1 MGPAPGPP
9 GKLLDWGREVGET
22 APQAEAGQGG
32 EGAEKK
38 AKSAVRSS
46 CSGILQ
52 GLHQLW

>member
-1 MGPAPGPP
+1 M
-9 GKLLDWGREVGET
+9 REVGET